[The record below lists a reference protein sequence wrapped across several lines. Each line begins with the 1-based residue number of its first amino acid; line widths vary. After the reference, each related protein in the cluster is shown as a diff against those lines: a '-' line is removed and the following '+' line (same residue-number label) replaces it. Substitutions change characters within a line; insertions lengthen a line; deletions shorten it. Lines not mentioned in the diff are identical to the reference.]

1 MNIKLTMT
9 FSRTL
14 SLEAIKEEYGERLA
28 LEEGD
33 DPMEVLIEYMN
44 DNGLEFF
51 EEEDQAQWDHTPDA
65 VPVK

>member
-44 DNGLEFF
+44 DTGRS
-51 EEEDQAQWDHTPDA
+51 AG
-65 VPVK
+65 